1 MTLVTC
7 ELIRQKLLRG
17 LRFGKDKHMKLI
29 CDDQAALYIAS
40 NPSFMRGPNT
50 LKWIDTSLDRRSH

>member
-17 LRFGKDKHMKLI
+17 LRFGKDKHMKFI

-40 NPSFMRGPNT
+40 NPVFHERT
-50 LKWIDTSLDRRSH
+50 KYLEVD